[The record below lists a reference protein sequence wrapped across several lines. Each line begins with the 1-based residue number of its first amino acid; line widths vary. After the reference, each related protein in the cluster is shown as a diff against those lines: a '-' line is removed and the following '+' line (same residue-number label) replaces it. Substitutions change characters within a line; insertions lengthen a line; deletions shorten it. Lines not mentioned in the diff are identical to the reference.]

1 MKEQELFARK
11 AQGGYKV
18 CFTAQ
23 CPLREQC
30 LRWKVGQQMPTREM
44 FCVCVN
50 PLYPDVA
57 TARCPLYRQAEKV
70 QMARGMIHIF
80 TDEMPKRI
88 ESYVRKALMAALG
101 RTYFFEY
108 RNGTRLIPPTMQQ
121 EIRDVFREAGW
132 NEPVEFD
139 GYVEEYEW

>member
-1 MKEQELFARK
+1 
-11 AQGGYKV
+11 
-18 CFTAQ
+18 
-23 CPLREQC
+23 
-30 LRWKVGQQMPTREM
+30 
-44 FCVCVN
+44 
-50 PLYPDVA
+50 
-57 TARCPLYRQAEKV
+57 
-70 QMARGMIHIF
+70 MARGMIHVF

-108 RNGTRLIPPTMQQ
+108 RNGTRLIPPAMQQ